1 MTHSH
6 FGRRAAALAGVGLVS
21 GCGVFDDI
29 LGTRK
34 RPLPGERIGVSSG
47 ERTVVADPSL
57 ADRPVTLPPPEA
69 VTAWPVPG
77 GNPAH
82 APGHAALTGNLAEA
96 WRSGFGSGTGRRQR
110 QVTGPVVS
118 GDLVVVADAFGI
130 VSAFDPVRGGQRWRR
145 DTRPDEDDAGNVG
158 AGCIIEGDRVYV
170 ATGLAEVLALNA
182 ANGQVIWR
190 ARLPTPARGAPAL
203 LGNRLFVPIIENQL
217 LALSTEDGRRLWT
230 HRSPPTPAVPF
241 GLPTPAIEGE
251 IVVAGFASGE
261 LTGLRAADGRVSWS
275 EGLGSSGRSG
285 LTDFSGIR
293 GMPVIDDGWVF
304 ATALSGTTLAVDLRT
319 GRRIWERDVGS
330 TETPAVV
337 GDWVFLVSLQGTLVC
352 LSRTD
357 GRIRWILPLDPAPPG
372 REAEWD
378 RANFAGP
385 IVAGGR
391 IIVPGSKGEA
401 LLVDPEQGRIAGRLR
416 LPGSVTLP
424 GAVVG
429 SNLYLATD
437 DATLVSFRS

>member
-1 MTHSH
+1 MNNPH
-6 FGRRAAALAGVGLVS
+6 FGRRAAALAGVGLLS
-21 GCGVFDDI
+21 GCGVFDNI

-34 RPLPGERIGVSSG
+34 QPLPGERQSVVSG
-47 ERTVVADPSL
+47 ERAVVADPAI
-57 ADRPVTLPPPEA
+57 ADRPVTLPEPVA
-69 VTAWPVPG
+69 LTGWPVPG

-82 APGHAALTGNLAEA
+82 APGHALLTGNLAEA
-96 WRSGFGSGTGRRQR
+96 WRSSFGTGTGRRQR
-110 QVTGPVVS
+110 LVTGPVVS
-118 GDLVVVADAFGI
+118 GDLVVVADAYGF

-145 DTRPDEDDAGNVG
+145 DTRPDQDDADNIG

-170 ATGLAEVLALNA
+170 TTGLAEVLALNA

-230 HRSPPTPAVPF
+230 HRAPATPAVPF
-241 GLPTPAIEGE
+241 GLPTPAIDGE
-251 IVVAGFASGE
+251 TVVAGFASGE
-261 LTGLRAADGRVSWS
+261 LTGLRASDGRVAWS
-275 EGLGSSGRSG
+275 EGLGSSGRTG
-285 LTDFSGIR
+285 ITDFSGIR
-293 GMPVIDDGWVF
+293 GMPVIENGWVF
-304 ATALSGTTLAVDLRT
+304 ATALSGNTMAVDLRT

-352 LSRTD
+352 LTRTD

-372 REAEWD
+372 READHE
-378 RANFAGP
+378 RATFAAP

-416 LPGSVTLP
+416 LPGGVTLP

-429 SNLYLATD
+429 SSLFLATN
-437 DATLVSFRS
+437 DASLVVFRG